1 MRISVPGSATNRFLL
16 RARLIGGL
24 FHRPGEAAALP
35 ALIARPFSDKNGILA
50 HGALPALAAS
60 PDRTLFFGRF
70 FSVDS
75 YANVMKRP
83 AFADRNGQSAT
94 GTTPEA

>member
-1 MRISVPGSATNRFLL
+1 
-16 RARLIGGL
+16 
-24 FHRPGEAAALP
+24 
-35 ALIARPFSDKNGILA
+35 LA